1 MATKTGLHVL
11 TVQES
16 QNASMGQAGAK
27 FISDNAE
34 HTLTT
39 GNFVAIQCIEDTVFA
54 ALTPLDTVNG
64 YGVGSY
70 NGNTMASETITAG
83 TVIYGRWTTIDLTSG
98 AVIAYIG

>member
-1 MATKTGLHVL
+1 MAKSSLQKL

-27 FISDNAE
+27 FISDQAV
-34 HTLTT
+34 HT
-39 GNFVAIQCIEDTVFA
+39 GSFVAIQCLEDTVFN
-54 ALTPLDTVNG
+54 ALTPLDTING

-83 TVIYGRWTTIDLTSG
+83 TTIYGRWTTIDLTSG
-98 AVIAYIG
+98 LIIAYIG